1 MQFGIW
7 TPLPHTIRP
16 EPEMDRAVALLKA
29 GEHGAG
35 VPALAEAL
43 KLSPAQVRDLLGDA
57 DQRPVLR
64 LVGGQ
69 E

>member
-29 GEHGAG
+29 GAHGAG
-35 VPALAEAL
+35 GQDEDVSN
-43 KLSPAQVRDLLGDA
+43 SPATSFA
-57 DQRPVLR
+57 APMSSVLTPR
-64 LVGGQ
+64 
-69 E
+69 